1 MNPNRNN
8 NMNPNLPPA
17 VSPSDFLLLADI
29 VDRLYHVPPVKRPL
43 SISKVPPAA
52 FPSFAQLSFDE
63 VKSILGRNWRG
74 RFQHLFDLC
83 TFLHSSPS
91 VSVAFIFAMA
101 QDSAFWMDYFHVSTQ
116 PAMHKIVTSAIA
128 IDLFALRSIGSRW
141 EQASNTYWV
150 NLDMVENILH
160 WGKDAGFVH
169 QESKAMPNKLSLEDQ
184 LAIIETASIRQSY
197 VEKMRKV
204 GEVIPFKGDRRLP
217 PFTDAEVVYGLYE
230 SRPQYRKLLLTLQEI
245 NTFIPE
251 DEWHRCAPNVSRD
264 KQGNITKIGVRA
276 TNSWCSTK
284 TTNDGNPNYH
294 GTLREDLLR
303 KRLGNWVEFD
313 IKASI
318 PSMSLLMTAGRWRD
332 DDEDLYEKMSGLHF
346 KDKVERQKFKNLFL
360 PVYFNATPKQAIA
373 HFKRRSTL
381 ANVFFSQDEWMAALN
396 GVTGVLCNIVN
407 TVGKLGTEVF
417 LHESCIC
424 ANVMLRMLKE
434 EGWRVL
440 QVYDGFYI
448 QTDGT
453 DFDAKV
459 KQERASEIVREEAE
473 RYYQVYQ
480 RFCR

>member
-1 MNPNRNN
+1 MNKHMNN
-8 NMNPNLPPA
+8 TDSLTPP
-17 VSPSDFLLLADI
+17 VSHDDLLLLADI
-29 VDRLYHVPPVKRPL
+29 VDRLYHTPVARRPL
-43 SISKVPPAA
+43 TISRIPPLA
-52 FPSFAQLSFDE
+52 FPSFAQHSFDE
-63 VKSILGRNWRG
+63 VKAILGRNWRG
-74 RFQHLFDLC
+74 RFQQLFDLC
-83 TFLHSSPS
+83 VYLHSSPS
-91 VSVAFIFAMA
+91 VSAAFIMAMA
-101 QDSAFWMDYFHVSTQ
+101 QNSAFWMDYFHVSTQ
-116 PAMHKIVTSAIA
+116 PAMHKIITSAIA

-150 NLDMVENILH
+150 NFDMVENILQ
-160 WGKDAGFVH
+160 WGKAEGLVH
-169 QESKAMPNKLSLEDQ
+169 QESKAMPKKLSLEDQ

-204 GEVIPFKGDRRLP
+204 GEVVPFKGDRRLP

-251 DEWHRCAPNVSRD
+251 DEWHRCSPNVSRD
-264 KQGNITKIGVRA
+264 KHGNITKIGVRA

-284 TTNDGNPNYH
+284 TEDDGNPNYH

-303 KRLGNWVEFD
+303 KRLGTWVEFD

-318 PSMSLLMTAGRWRD
+318 PSMSLLMTTGMWRD
-332 DDEDLYEKMSGLHF
+332 DSEDLYEKMSGLKF

-396 GVTGVLCNIVN
+396 GVTDVLCNIIN

-424 ANVMLRMLKE
+424 ANAMLRMLKE

-440 QVYDGFYI
+440 QIYDGFYI
-448 QTDGT
+448 KTDGT
-453 DFDAKV
+453 DFDAQV
-459 KQERASEIVREEAE
+459 KQERAAEIVKEEAE
-473 RYYQVYQ
+473 GYFRKW
-480 RFCR
+480 FGKEGK